1 MIANGVMMSHITYLI
16 QLYGGCSEQLLSSLQ
31 VLHNKAARL
40 VTKLDW
46 RTPTRTLLLQCGW
59 LSVRQMVAYHSI
71 LLVFKTKQIKKP
83 RYIYSNINHKFSQI
97 TRLATM
103 GGIKDTRR
111 FESTLAQASFLPR
124 TIKMWNEK
132 LPVDIRSEECVNI
145 LKSKLKTWVKQDI
158 KI

>member
-1 MIANGVMMSHITYLI
+1 
-16 QLYGGCSEQLLSSLQ
+16 
-31 VLHNKAARL
+31 
-40 VTKLDW
+40 
-46 RTPTRTLLLQCGW
+46 
-59 LSVRQMVAYHSI
+59 
-71 LLVFKTKQIKKP
+71 
-83 RYIYSNINHKFSQI
+83 
-97 TRLATM
+97 M

-111 FESTLAQASFLPR
+111 FESTLAQDSFLPR